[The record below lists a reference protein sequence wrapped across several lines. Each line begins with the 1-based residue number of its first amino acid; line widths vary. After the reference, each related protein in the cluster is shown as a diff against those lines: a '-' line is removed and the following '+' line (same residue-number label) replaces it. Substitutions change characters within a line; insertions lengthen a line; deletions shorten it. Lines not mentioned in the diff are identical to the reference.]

1 MRLQLCPSHHRNL
14 KVSTGKGGDVQRV
27 FWQLSQAV
35 WALETSLNSRGQ
47 RFVEDARLGFLN
59 ASPANIGTALRASV
73 FVKLVRLG
81 QQPGFEDLVRRL
93 RLIPRSD
100 YPQTDKRYT
109 GIFDMAN
116 AEALGK
122 TEVEVINVMIRG
134 VAKLIELEK
143 RLENGEE
150 IDLDKE

>member
-1 MRLQLCPSHHRNL
+1 M
-14 KVSTGKGGDVQRV
+14 STGKGGDVQHV

-35 WALETSLNSRGQ
+35 WALETSLNTRGQ
-47 RFVEDARLGFLN
+47 RFVEDSRLGFLN

-122 TEVEVINVMIRG
+122 TEVEVINVMITG

-150 IDLDKE
+150 IDLDQE

>member
-1 MRLQLCPSHHRNL
+1 MIATISSQHRNL
-14 KVSTGKGGDVQRV
+14 KVSTAKGGDVQHV

-35 WALETSLNSRGQ
+35 WALETSLNTRGQ
-47 RFVEDARLGFLN
+47 KFVEDSRLGFLN

-122 TEVEVINVMIRG
+122 TEVEVINVMITG

-150 IDLDKE
+150 IDLDEE